1 MEKFFTTNNEL
12 VEYWPA
18 EIFTSLADHAET
30 IEWGGEIVNSQSFY
44 RHRKTHMGSGHFP
57 DEGFENSGYFCNLEV
72 VYDNNSN
79 NSIQSIQ
86 NLKGITT
93 NPECYKIKDLRTR
106 EWDTHFFF
114 GGLGFRH
121 ADSVAVSSTLRF
133 SLFYILFSLFAI
145 IVSICLFTF

>member
-12 VEYWPA
+12 VGYWPA
-18 EIFTSLADHAET
+18 EIFTSLAYHVET
-30 IEWGGEIVNSQSFY
+30 IEWGGKIVNSQSFC
-44 RHRKTHMGSGHFP
+44 RHTKTQMGSGHFP

-72 VYDNNSN
+72 VYDNNS
-79 NSIQSIQ
+79 IQSIQ
-86 NLKGITT
+86 YLKGITT
-93 NPECYKIKDLRTR
+93 NPECYKIKDLLTR
-106 EWDTHFFF
+106 EWDTHFFL